1 MTTHGTTVRIFL
13 VEDNAPDVILI
24 REALHAQNISYQLQ
38 CCEDGEQAI
47 RALSDAETSLVPDLI
62 VLDLNL
68 PRIDGFDVLRWV
80 RSEPALSHV
89 PVAILTS
96 SQSAQDRQL
105 AKNLGATA
113 FISKPPNLADFLTK
127 VGSALVELLPR
138 GRRDPKGGAEY
149 CQPRRSCSRSLPIR
163 LLRQAGR
170 SPRQS
175 LRESSLRL
183 RVWSRTGR
191 SGNQPA
197 IFRALPGTAR
207 IPADCCRT
215 SRAGF

>member
-1 MTTHGTTVRIFL
+1 MTTHGTAVRIFL

-24 REALHAQNISYQLQ
+24 REALHAQKISYRLQ
-38 CCEDGEQAI
+38 CCADGEEAI
-47 RALSDAETSLVPDLI
+47 RALSDAETLLVPDLI

-68 PRIDGFDVLRWV
+68 PRIGGFDVLRWV
-80 RSEPALSHV
+80 RSEPSLSRV

-105 AKNLGATA
+105 AENLGATA

-127 VGSALVELLPR
+127 VGSALVELLPP
-138 GRRDPKGGAEY
+138 GRRDPNVRAED
-149 CQPRRSCSRSLPIR
+149 CQPRRSYGGSLLIR
-163 LLRQAGR
+163 LLRPAGR

-197 IFRALPGTAR
+197 IFRALLGTAR
-207 IPADCCRT
+207 IHADCYRT
-215 SRAGF
+215 SREGF